1 MADQIPV
8 IEAEKYMKK
17 TEGWEEEC
25 TKVAQ
30 SFHKYGIVK
39 FRDPRVVEKDNNV
52 FIDMV
57 EKYFEETGKKY
68 YNGEKIADIR
78 PELCYQTGAT
88 PEGQERARDHQKLV
102 DTLVGD
108 NKPRSIQPPVID
120 AKWRFFWKIG
130 DRPEEIKDEI
140 P

>member
-25 TKVAQ
+25 VKVAQ

-39 FRDPRVVEKDNNV
+39 FRDPRVAEKDNNT

-57 EKYFEETGKKY
+57 ETYFDETSKKY

-78 PELCYQTGAT
+78 PELC
-88 PEGQERARDHQKLV
+88 
-102 DTLVGD
+102 
-108 NKPRSIQPPVID
+108 
-120 AKWRFFWKIG
+120 F
-130 DRPEEIKDEI
+130 
-140 P
+140 